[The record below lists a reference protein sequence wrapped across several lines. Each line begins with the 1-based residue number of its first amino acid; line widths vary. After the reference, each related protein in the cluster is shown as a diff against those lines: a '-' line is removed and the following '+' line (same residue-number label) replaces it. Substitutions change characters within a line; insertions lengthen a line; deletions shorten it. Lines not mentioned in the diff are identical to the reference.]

1 MRAASQQAHQP
12 ALSQGRHAM
21 LLAAVVAVFAVA
33 AILAFTAYAMLRPF
47 THLRYRHSSDHLW
60 RPLD

>member
-1 MRAASQQAHQP
+1 
-12 ALSQGRHAM
+12 M
-21 LLAAVVAVFAVA
+21 LLAAAVVICAVA

-47 THLRYRHSSDHLW
+47 THLRYQHPREQLW

>member
-1 MRAASQQAHQP
+1 
-12 ALSQGRHAM
+12 M
-21 LLAAVVAVFAVA
+21 LLAAVAVVFAVA

-47 THLRYRHSSDHLW
+47 THLRYRHPSEQLW

>member
-1 MRAASQQAHQP
+1 
-12 ALSQGRHAM
+12 M
-21 LLAAVVAVFAVA
+21 LLVVVVVIFAVA

-47 THLRYRHSSDHLW
+47 THLRYRHPSDQLW

>member
-1 MRAASQQAHQP
+1 
-12 ALSQGRHAM
+12 M
-21 LLAAVVAVFAVA
+21 LLAVAAVIVAVA

-47 THLRYRHSSDHLW
+47 THLRYRHPSDQLW

>member
-1 MRAASQQAHQP
+1 
-12 ALSQGRHAM
+12 M
-21 LLAAVVAVFAVA
+21 LLAAVVVVFAVA

-47 THLRYRHSSDHLW
+47 THTRYRHPSEQLW

>member
-1 MRAASQQAHQP
+1 
-12 ALSQGRHAM
+12 M
-21 LLAAVVAVFAVA
+21 LLAVAAVIFAVA

-47 THLRYRHSSDHLW
+47 THLRYRHPSDQLW

>member
-1 MRAASQQAHQP
+1 
-12 ALSQGRHAM
+12 M
-21 LLAAVVAVFAVA
+21 LLAAVVVVFAVA

-47 THLRYRHSSDHLW
+47 THMRYRHPSEQLW